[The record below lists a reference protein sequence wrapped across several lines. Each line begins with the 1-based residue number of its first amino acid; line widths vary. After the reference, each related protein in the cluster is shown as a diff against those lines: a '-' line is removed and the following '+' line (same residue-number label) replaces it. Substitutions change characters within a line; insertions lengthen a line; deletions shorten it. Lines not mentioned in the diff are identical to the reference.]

1 MPQMLGSSTCAGRV
15 WIDSAPFCTRS
26 PMREWSEELL
36 AGDAFAL
43 GRRHCGLL
51 ARLTSVV
58 LEPI

>member
-1 MPQMLGSSTCAGRV
+1 V
-15 WIDSAPFCTRS
+15 WIDSALFCTRS

-51 ARLTSVV
+51 ARLTSVA